1 MTITVSVT
9 VVALGR
15 LPVTGVPL
23 VPVRFLLL
31 VLFMLLVLLVLLVV
45 PVLLVLLV
53 LLVRH
58 GGQPL
63 VRRADSVRRRTGRR
77 PPLLPGRQKNGKRF
91 PGKRGPAAPVDG
103 SGRTLRRG
111 RAGR

>member
-1 MTITVSVT
+1 MTMTLSVTVTVT

-15 LPVTGVPL
+15 LPVAGVPF

-31 VLFMLLVLLVLLVV
+31 MLLVVLVVLVLLM
-45 PVLLVLLV
+45 LLMLLM
-53 LLVRH
+53 RH

-91 PGKRGPAAPVDG
+91 PWKRGPAAPVDG

>member
-31 VLFMLLVLLVLLVV
+31 VLFMLLVLLVV
-45 PVLLVLLV
+45 PV